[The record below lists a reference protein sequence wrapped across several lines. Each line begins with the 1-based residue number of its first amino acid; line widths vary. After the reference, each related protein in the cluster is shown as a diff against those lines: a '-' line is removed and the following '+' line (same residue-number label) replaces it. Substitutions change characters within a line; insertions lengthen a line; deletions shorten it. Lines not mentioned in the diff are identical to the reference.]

1 MSNIIILEIGKNYSK
16 FEELA
21 YLKEDNYCLLNM
33 DNFVWYIGTCLND
46 PYLAQQLLAKYM
58 GITPIHVNVIIQI
71 NKIEEKHENIL

>member
-21 YLKEDNYCLLNM
+21 YLKEEGYCLLNM

-46 PYLAQQLLAKYM
+46 PYLAQQLLSKYM
-58 GITPIHVNVIIQI
+58 GITPLHANVIVQI
-71 NKIEEKHENIL
+71 NKYDSGKKD